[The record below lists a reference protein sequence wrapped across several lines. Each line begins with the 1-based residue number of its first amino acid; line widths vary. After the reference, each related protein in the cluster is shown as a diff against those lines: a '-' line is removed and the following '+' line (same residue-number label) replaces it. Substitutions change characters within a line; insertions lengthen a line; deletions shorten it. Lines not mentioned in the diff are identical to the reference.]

1 MESLEN
7 VKKLANAK
15 LESIKNLAQL
25 DQFELEF
32 FGRRQGK
39 LTAILRSLSTLAED
53 KRKTIG
59 AGANEFRAELEAKL
73 KTKRAALKKILLEH
87 DLARQKI
94 DVTRPGVRSR
104 RGHAHPLTRI
114 RLESENIFSAL
125 GFEIVE
131 GPDIETEYYNFDALN
146 IPPDHPARDMW
157 DTFWLRQKKYLLRT
171 HTSPVQIRFMENHQP
186 PFRII
191 APGKVF
197 RHEATDASHDFE
209 FWQLEGLMVGKDVSV
224 ANLKYILQLYF
235 QKLFGAKLSVRLRPS
250 FFPFVEPGFEYDIS
264 CVACGGKGCS
274 VCKQSGWLELGGCG
288 MVHQKVFKAAGYVP
302 GEWQGFAFGM
312 GLDRLAM
319 MKYKIPDI
327 RLFRGSDI
335 RFLKQF

>member
-7 VKKLANAK
+7 IKKLAKAK

-39 LTAILRSLSTLAED
+39 LTTILRSLSTLAED

-125 GFEIVE
+125 GFEIIE

-171 HTSPVQIRFMENHQP
+171 HTSPVQIRFMESHQP

>member
-7 VKKLANAK
+7 IKKLAKAK

-39 LTAILRSLSTLAED
+39 LTTILRSLSTLAED

-171 HTSPVQIRFMENHQP
+171 HTSPVQIRFMESHQP